1 MLPFFK
7 TQSGAEG
14 KLLGGWELSGITTYT
29 SGVSMTI
36 TQPNDPFACPTTTNL
51 SGATVCDTNPADG
64 FVAGQG
70 LRGLGIGTPFGDK
83 AARPN
88 QVAAITMTKKPANWF
103 SASSFQAAEGA
114 FGNVSTGSM
123 LGPDFQ
129 KWDIA
134 LAKNTK
140 IGEWVNVQL
149 RVESFD
155 VFNHPN
161 FQGVGTTIGSASFG
175 TLTSDH
181 EPRLLQ
187 MGGKVTF

>member
-1 MLPFFK
+1 
-7 TQSGAEG
+7 
-14 KLLGGWELSGITTYT
+14 
-29 SGVSMTI
+29 
-36 TQPNDPFACPTTTNL
+36 
-51 SGATVCDTNPADG
+51 
-64 FVAGQG
+64 
-70 LRGLGIGTPFGDK
+70 
-83 AARPN
+83 
-88 QVAAITMTKKPANWF
+88 
-103 SASSFQAAEGA
+103 
-114 FGNVSTGSM
+114 M